1 VQEFCVTRLNE
12 DGRSLNEEVA
22 FEIFD
27 ATGND
32 GPASLDF
39 VDFGFDYNE
48 LVKKRTRSWSVSLT
62 LHERAV
68 TSAHLICH
76 GWCSIVDCKLRGYTD
91 LLREVADSLWSKGMS
106 TNSLDV

>member
-1 VQEFCVTRLNE
+1 MQEFCVTRLNE

-48 LVKKRTRSWSVSLT
+48 LVKKVHGRGQFLSLYMSAL
-62 LHERAV
+62 LHQL
-68 TSAHLICH
+68 T
-76 GWCSIVDCKLRGYTD
+76 
-91 LLREVADSLWSKGMS
+91 
-106 TNSLDV
+106 